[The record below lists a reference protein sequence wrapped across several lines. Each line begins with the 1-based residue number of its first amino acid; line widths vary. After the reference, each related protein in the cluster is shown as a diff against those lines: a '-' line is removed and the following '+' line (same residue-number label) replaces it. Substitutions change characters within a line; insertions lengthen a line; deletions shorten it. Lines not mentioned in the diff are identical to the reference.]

1 MCLSDGGVANVNH
14 IPHTVGVFSLQAAIS
29 AQVVNTSP
37 QIPATMFGT
46 HGGIRSEFHIGMLGG
61 ESTFPQRWWTWVLRP
76 RSDQTD
82 SPCCNV
88 KIHMYL

>member
-1 MCLSDGGVANVNH
+1 MRLSDGGDPNVNH

-37 QIPATMFGT
+37 QIPATMFST

-61 ESTFPQRWWTWVLRP
+61 ESTFPQRTWTWVLRP

-82 SPCCNV
+82 SPWFDV
-88 KIHMYL
+88 KMYMYF